1 MTMSQNFHLIIMT
14 SCMPLAWICEETE
27 WSQNIRVS
35 FISKTFLH
43 SKLFITNNVIHLIFT
58 TPTKDVV
65 PYMQQHLK
73 IIKQQLFL
81 YRDEKARSI
90 SIFCA
95 PTLPLTQ
102 QQSTNSIGALLL
114 RYVHLPKRPMGMATL
129 FNTRSTRC
137 GFREFWCR
145 RSGNPVPWF
154 NKHNFSPLDPNE
166 HVNISIW

>member
-1 MTMSQNFHLIIMT
+1 MMSQNFHLIIMT

-43 SKLFITNNVIHLIFT
+43 SKLFNNKQCNSSHFHNSNKRCCTI
-58 TPTKDVV
+58 
-65 PYMQQHLK
+65 MQQHLK

>member
-1 MTMSQNFHLIIMT
+1 MHALGLNMRRNWVESKYPGLVYFQNLSSFKIVYNKQCNSSHFHNSNKRCCTI
-14 SCMPLAWICEETE
+14 
-27 WSQNIRVS
+27 
-35 FISKTFLH
+35 
-43 SKLFITNNVIHLIFT
+43 
-58 TPTKDVV
+58 
-65 PYMQQHLK
+65 MQQHLK

>member
-1 MTMSQNFHLIIMT
+1 MFILLLWQVACPWPEFAKKLSGVKISGSRLFPKPFFIQNCL
-14 SCMPLAWICEETE
+14 
-27 WSQNIRVS
+27 
-35 FISKTFLH
+35 
-43 SKLFITNNVIHLIFT
+43 ITNNVIHLIFT

-114 RYVHLPKRPMGMATL
+114 RYVHLPKRPMGMASL